1 MKLSKIKHP
10 KMVESSL
17 KAKLRDEEEDSSPKS
32 EPKMMAKGG
41 DVEPQAIDEIKPDKG
56 YGKIII
62 MKAEGGMVKEDEMA
76 SDDSSIASAIMKR
89 RMMAKGGEVEIESN
103 AEEMPNQLNKLNEA
117 ALKENYDSDLESVS
131 QPDDSNDDHREM
143 IRSIRSKMISKR
155 ISGMK

>member
-17 KAKLRDEEEDSSPKS
+17 KAKLRDEEDELSPKS

-62 MKAEGGMVKEDEMA
+62 MKAEGGMVKEDEMT

-89 RMMAKGGEVEIESN
+89 RMMAKGGEVDIDAN

-131 QPDDSNDDHREM
+131 QPDDDHREM